1 MIQISYITPLIG
13 MFKVSPAVKTML
25 TDDEKKKI
33 FLEALSKGYLI
44 DIHAINEITAKY
56 VKSIDIQYNST
67 FYKIWSDV
75 TSKTR
80 MELWFDQIAH
90 YITVGLFDDGGYLPN
105 QNPEEPAWTDYIH
118 IKAGTF
124 TTLFNMS
131 MEMLQSGIAL
141 KSDTVKYLTDYII
154 EYYKEY
160 KLSTLNVDSIKN
172 REALVV
178 LCDALN
184 ILPKDGNKLFAHI
197 IYKCTGE
204 TMIIKNKFLR
214 QLIRQNRDKVEHLL
228 FKLNESQ
235 LIALSKVFNRYKPL
249 FIALKTKFSKNNINK
264 ISRLSKT
271 HHRPFKRG
279 FMENVL
285 ECTDMDRL
293 KEEVKN
299 VSNYKLVTVLQSVR
313 ERLLRMV
320 NNVDSMY
327 IIRNNKI
334 FVKENTYTYKN
345 TENLD
350 KIYFICLEQLVENM
364 SKKACKVKLPKE
376 FELMCPTSEKNF
388 IGDIPMGTKCELGK
402 QSVLGIYW
410 RNDWGTNDFDLSVR
424 RIDGQHI
431 GWNSTYY
438 TSDNDVIFSGD
449 ITNAP
454 NGANEVILFNT
465 EHDKIPAC
473 LAYVNRYCGEPGSKY
488 RIFFGTD
495 NADHFRNADFTNY
508 MVDPNTIKMEA
519 EIKQNDMRENMVGLI
534 IDGTFVFYSL
544 STGYDRISNAAFRK
558 YRNSKDKNSIDYYDM
573 YNCNFTEKMVKMFKC
588 KADSFI
594 SVREVLTKAGFEF
607 VEEDSDI
614 DLTVLDRSTLITL
627 FDK

>member
-1 MIQISYITPLIG
+1 MINTLHITPLIG
-13 MFKVSPAVKTML
+13 MFKVSPVVDTLM
-25 TDDEKKKI
+25 TNEEKKEI

-44 DIHAINEITAKY
+44 DITAINEISAQY
-56 VKSIDIQYNST
+56 IHSIDMQYNST
-67 FYKIWSDV
+67 FYKLWSDV

-90 YITVGLFDDGGYLPN
+90 YITVGLFDDEGYLPN
-105 QNPEEPAWTDYIH
+105 QQPNEPDWTTYTY
-118 IKAGTF
+118 IKAGSF
-124 TTLFNMS
+124 TTLFNS
-131 MEMLQSGIAL
+131 AMEMLQSSIAL
-141 KSDTVKYLTDYII
+141 KSDTVKYLTTYII
-154 EYYKEY
+154 DFYNEYNLK
-160 KLSTLNVDSIKN
+160 TLDVDSIKN

-178 LCDALN
+178 LCDVLN
-184 ILPKDGNKLFAHI
+184 LLPKDGNKLFAHI

-214 QLIRQNRDKVEHLL
+214 HKIRENKDKIESLIFH
-228 FKLNESQ
+228 LNESQ

-249 FIALKTKFSKNNINK
+249 FIALKTTFSKNNINK

-285 ECTDMDRL
+285 ECTDLDRL

-334 FVKENTYTYKN
+334 FVKENSYTMEN
-345 TENLD
+345 SQNLD
-350 KIYFICLEQLVENM
+350 KIYFICLDQLIYNM
-364 SKKACKVKLPKE
+364 SKKACKVKMPKG

-402 QSVLGIYW
+402 NSVLGIYW
-410 RNDWGTNDFDLSVR
+410 RNEWGTKDFDLSVR

-431 GWNSTYY
+431 GWNAAYCS
-438 TSDNDVIFSGD
+438 SDSDIVFSGD

-454 NGANEVILFNT
+454 IGANEVVLFNA
-465 EHDKIPAC
+465 EHEKIPAC
-473 LAYVNRYCGEPGSKY
+473 LAYVNRYNGEPGSKY

-495 NADHFRNADFTNY
+495 SMDNFSKVDFTNY

-519 EIKQNDMRENMVGLI
+519 EIKQNDMRENMVGLV

-558 YRNSKDKNSIDYYDM
+558 YRKSKDQNTIDYYDR
-573 YNCNFTEKMVKMFKC
+573 YNCNFTEEMVKMLKC
-588 KADSFI
+588 KTEAFI
-594 SVREVLTKAGFEF
+594 SVREVLEKAGFDF
-607 VEEDSDI
+607 VEEDHDI
-614 DLTVLDRSTLITL
+614 DLTALDRSTLITL